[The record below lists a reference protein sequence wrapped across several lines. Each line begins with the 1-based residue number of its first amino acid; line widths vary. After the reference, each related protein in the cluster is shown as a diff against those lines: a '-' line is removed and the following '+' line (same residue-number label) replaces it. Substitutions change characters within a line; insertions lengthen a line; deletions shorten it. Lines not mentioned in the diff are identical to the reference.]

1 MASIIRNIFIT
12 SIFISFSFS
21 LSGQSALKVVT
32 KKVEQTF
39 VYKEGYEL
47 NIEGEKAEISVQ
59 SWDEA
64 KIKIEL
70 ELTAEHTDKKV
81 AQTDVEK
88 IQYEMERHKNKIYA
102 RNYINE
108 DQAPASS
115 LSARYVITMPR
126 NCPIYI
132 KNHYGEVN
140 VNDLAN
146 SLKVN
151 SHFSPVGLQNIDGF
165 IEIHS
170 RFGDISGQ
178 SLNGDINVFS
188 RRSDVTL
195 SDLKGMLNL
204 ESQYGQIHLARFAAL
219 TGLNIK
225 AEKSDIFLDVPGFDL
240 FAYLIESSHSKM
252 QIPSELD
259 FKYVE
264 NDAQLKKIEFKP
276 SREYY
281 ATVSIQITF
290 GELKMEKKD

>member
-1 MASIIRNIFIT
+1 MASIIKNIFVT

-21 LSGQSALKVVT
+21 LFGQSALKVVT

-165 IEIHS
+165 IEIRS

-264 NDAQLKKIEFKP
+264 NDNQLKKIEFKP